1 MMMPNMPMHPHFFNN
16 LNIPQ
21 QFHQFGLPNHINQL
35 LPNLLGN
42 LLGGHSL
49 PPLVHPTFF
58 QPSLLDPFAFTS
70 QPQGNS
76 FNSLPYLPVPTPHQ
90 NHQMHPPGFSEPR
103 PQVQSVGNVNNTN
116 VTSNSKVN
124 DFGNKYT
131 KQQKFKG
138 TGQGFQKSHLHQADN
153 PKKKFGFNKDQ
164 IGKSINLEL
173 FQYPLKMPIVTT
185 AKNGNKKK
193 MATEL
198 DGSDADNIAKEKKR
212 LEQPAIPLSPP
223 FDPLTYLQN
232 VKENAS
238 GYYHDK
244 EAKMGRLDGK
254 KGRFQNKR
262 GSSGK
267 DKFSKKPK
275 IQDNNSSQESSITTE
290 QPTLLEK
297 LLSADIKRD
306 KSQLLQVFHVM
317 VMNSFFKESPEQPL
331 KLPLVMVE
339 ETGCEHDKDDPT
351 SEVLFDDESMTI
363 VVMMWL

>member
-1 MMMPNMPMHPHFFNN
+1 QNNGYHNQHQYNGYQPLVNPHPMMMPNMPMHPHFFNN

-164 IGKSINLEL
+164 IGKRL
-173 FQYPLKMPIVTT
+173 
-185 AKNGNKKK
+185 KK

-212 LEQPAIPLSPP
+212 RSYVW
-223 FDPLTYLQN
+223 TYTPKEINQWRGARRKNYPTKLNFEKN

-351 SEVLFDDESMTI
+351 SEVLFD
-363 VVMMWL
+363 